1 MKNIYGLIFVCIVFI
16 VTYVYV
22 ADTALGRLLFNLLP
36 QEFVM
41 PFWFLFGLFTTGLI
55 GLLAYH
61 INDKPFMPMLAYS
74 FGYFVIGPL
83 SSYALGI

>member
-1 MKNIYGLIFVCIVFI
+1 
-16 VTYVYV
+16 
-22 ADTALGRLLFNLLP
+22 
-36 QEFVM
+36 M